1 MANTVKIKKYSD
13 IIEEYPMLTGQAVV
27 PGMLIELDADL
38 KVKKHD
44 SAGGELLPMFALE
57 DELQGKN
64 IDDAYG
70 DDQPVQCWIPG
81 RGDIVYAMLADGEDI
96 TCGDFLGSAGN
107 GYLKDYST
115 GTIVGQAI
123 ESIDLGDSEGDW
135 PATGRRIKVRII

>member
-1 MANTVKIKKYSD
+1 
-13 IIEEYPMLTGQAVV
+13 MLTGQAVV

-44 SAGGELLPMFALE
+44 SAGEELLPMFALE
-57 DELQGKN
+57 DELQGQN

-81 RGDIVYAMLADGEDI
+81 RGDIVYAMLEDQQNI
-96 TCGDFLGSAGN
+96 TCGNFLESAGN
-107 GYLKDYST
+107 GYLRVYND
-115 GTIVGQAI
+115 GVIVGQAI
-123 ESIDLGDSEGDW
+123 ESIDMQDSEGAW